1 MTFVFLV
8 LSLIVAAALVAP
20 LWLARRPE
28 EGWLRWLAGS
38 LDGFL
43 DLGTG
48 ATDARLEDLL
58 SDPDNRTVPGYTTV
72 EELRE
77 MLETR
82 VRR

>member
-1 MTFVFLV
+1 M
-8 LSLIVAAALVAP
+8 
-20 LWLARRPE
+20 AR
-28 EGWLRWLAGS
+28 GL
-38 LDGFL
+38 LDGFR